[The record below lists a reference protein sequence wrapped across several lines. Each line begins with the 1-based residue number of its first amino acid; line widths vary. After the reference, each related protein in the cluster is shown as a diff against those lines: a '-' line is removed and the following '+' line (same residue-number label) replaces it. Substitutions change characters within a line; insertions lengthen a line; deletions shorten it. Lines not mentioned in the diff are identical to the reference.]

1 MDRRTFLTSSGLAVA
16 GATLVP
22 SGLFAQTAGGDAAA
36 NALFERIFQEAV
48 ARSPELATS
57 LGLDRGPLAGLK
69 SQLSPRTAQERERD
83 LADIRKALAELGRL
97 DRASL
102 SSANQ
107 LNLDVITY
115 SLQAQTV
122 APAKFGIDSVVRP
135 YPIFQQGGAYFRT
148 PDFLNTAHTIRSA
161 EDAEAYLARL
171 EAFGRTLDE
180 DTAEQRAQAARGFLA
195 PGWSLD
201 LTLGQMRKLRGEDAG
216 NSTLVQSLVRR
227 AKAANL
233 AGDWQGRA
241 TKIVNGSVYPALDR
255 QIAAIETLKPTTR
268 PGDGAW
274 RLTDGDAIYAAA
286 LEQMTTTKLTPEE
299 VHQMGLTQV
308 AEISAE
314 LDKILRGEGLT
325 QGTVGARLAELNRRP
340 DQLYPNTDEGRA
352 ALLEGLN
359 DDVRRM
365 TEKLPLLF
373 STLPKQPLEIRR
385 VPVEIQDGASNG
397 YYNRAALDGSRPA
410 IYFVNLKDVG
420 DWPKYTLPSLSFH
433 EGVPGHHLQIS
444 ISQTSTEIPTL
455 RKVGGFSP
463 YSEGWALYAESLA
476 DEVGV
481 YRGPIERAGFLQSY
495 LFRATRLVVD
505 TGLHAKRWSREKA
518 TDYMVATTGFAQP
531 RTQREVE
538 RYCTQIGQACSYKVG
553 HGVWSKLRKEAEA
566 KLGDKFD
573 IKRFHEILLE
583 GAMPLTILE
592 QRVRERM
599 NAAV

>member
-115 SLQAQTV
+115 SLEAQTV

>member
-1 MDRRTFLTSSGLAVA
+1 MDRRTFLTTSGLVAA
-16 GATLVP
+16 GAALIP
-22 SGLFAQTAGGDAAA
+22 SELFAQAASGDAAA

-57 LGLDRGPLAGLK
+57 LGLDRGALAGLK
-69 SQLSPRTAQERERD
+69 SKLSPRTAQEREDD
-83 LADIRKALAELGRL
+83 LAHTRTALAELGRL
-97 DRASL
+97 DRNSL
-102 SSANQ
+102 SPANR

-115 SLQAQTV
+115 SLEAQTV

-148 PDFLNTAHTIRSA
+148 PDFLNTAHTIRST

-171 EAFGRTLDE
+171 DAFARVLDE

-201 LTLGQMRKLRGEDAG
+201 LTLGQMRKLRGEAPE

-233 AGDWQGRA
+233 AGDWQARA
-241 TKIVNGSVYPALDR
+241 TKIVGGQVYPALDR
-255 QIAAIETLKPTTR
+255 QIAAIEALKPTTR

-274 RLTDGDAIYAAA
+274 RLTNGEAIYAAA

-299 VHQMGLTQV
+299 VHQMGLAQV

-340 DQLYPNTDEGRA
+340 DQLYPDTDAGRA
-352 ALLEGLN
+352 ALLAGLN

-553 HGVWSKLRKEAEA
+553 HGVWAKLRKEAEA

-573 IKRFHEILLE
+573 VKRFHEVLLE

-599 NAAV
+599 NAAA

>member
-1 MDRRTFLTSSGLAVA
+1 MDRRTFLSTSGLAVA
-16 GATLVP
+16 GAAFVP
-22 SGLFAQTAGGDAAA
+22 SELFAQGAGGDAAA
-36 NALFERIFQEAV
+36 NALFERIFQDAV

-69 SQLSPRTAQERERD
+69 SKLSPRTAQEREDD
-83 LADIRKALAELGRL
+83 LAQTRKALAELGRL
-97 DRASL
+97 DRNGL
-102 SSANQ
+102 SSANR
-107 LNLDVITY
+107 LNLEVITY
-115 SLQAQTV
+115 SLEAQTV
-122 APAKFGIDSVVRP
+122 APAKYGIDSVVRP

-148 PDFLNTAHTIRSA
+148 PDFLNTAHTIRSS

-171 EAFGRTLDE
+171 EAFARVLDE
-180 DTAEQRAQAARGFLA
+180 ETAEQRAQAARGFLA
-195 PGWSLD
+195 PAWSLD
-201 LTLGQMRKLRGEDAG
+201 LTLGQMRKLRGEAPE

-227 AKAANL
+227 AKAANV
-233 AGDWQGRA
+233 AGDWQARA
-241 TKIVNGSVYPALDR
+241 AKIVAGKVYPALDR
-255 QIAAIETLKPTTR
+255 QIAAIEALKPTTR

-274 RLTDGDAIYAAA
+274 RLTNGDAIYAAA
-286 LEQMTTTKLTPEE
+286 LEQMTTTKMTPEE

-325 QGTVGARLAELNRRP
+325 QGTVGARLAQLNQRP
-340 DQLYPNTDEGRA
+340 DQLYPDTDEGRA
-352 ALLEGLN
+352 ALLAGLN

-420 DWPKYTLPSLSFH
+420 DWPKYTLPALSFH

-455 RKVGGFSP
+455 RKIGGFSP

-518 TDYMVATTGFAQP
+518 TDYMVATTGFARP

-566 KLGDKFD
+566 KLGPKFD
-573 IKRFHEILLE
+573 VKRFHEVLLE

-592 QRVRERM
+592 QRVRERI
-599 NAAV
+599 AAA